1 VEWKVG
7 GSVEMIS
14 VHSAEGMVLCHDIT
28 EIIPD
33 KYKGVAFKK
42 GHIVKKEDIPK
53 LLNLGKEHLYVWN
66 LEKGY
71 LHENNAALRI
81 ATAVMGDGII
91 LSEPKEGKVDL
102 IAERDGLLKI
112 NIDSLYKVNENE
124 KIVLSTIHENVVV
137 KKGKILAGTRII
149 PLVIEQEQIEAL
161 EKLSRESYPIISI
174 KPLRS
179 FNVGIV
185 TTGNE
190 VYKGRI
196 EDKFG
201 PVIVKKVEELGSKIT
216 RQILAPDSIEF
227 ISQSISTLIEEGAD
241 MIAVTGG
248 MSVDPDDVTPASIR
262 AAGGQVISY
271 GAPTL
276 PGSMF
281 MLAYIGD
288 VPVIGL
294 PGCVMYH
301 KSSIFDLVVP
311 RILAGEVLTRAD
323 IIKLAYG
330 GVCHKCES
338 CIYPDCAFGK

>member
-1 VEWKVG
+1 
-7 GSVEMIS
+7 MIS
-14 VHSAEGMVLCHDIT
+14 VHNAEGMVLCHDIT

-42 GHIVKKEDIPK
+42 GHIVKKEDIAK

-71 LHENNAALRI
+71 LHENDAALRI
-81 ATAVMGDGII
+81 ATAVMGDGVT

-102 IAERDGLLKI
+102 IAARDGLLKI
-112 NIDSLYKVNENE
+112 DIDSLYKANENE
-124 KIVLSTIHENVVV
+124 KIILSTIHENVVV

-149 PLVIEQEQIEAL
+149 PLVIQQEQIEVL
-161 EKLSRESYPIISI
+161 EKLGRENYPIIQI
-174 KPLRS
+174 KPLKS
-179 FNVGIV
+179 FNVGVV
-185 TTGNE
+185 TTGSE

-201 PVIVKKVEELGSKIT
+201 PVIFKKVEDLGSKIT

-227 ISQSISTLIEEGAD
+227 ISQSIRTLIEEGAD

-248 MSVDPDDVTPASIR
+248 MSVDPDDVTPTAIR
-262 AAGGQVISY
+262 AAGGHVVTY

-288 VPVIGL
+288 IPIVGL

-311 RILAGEVLTRAD
+311 RIFSGEILSRID
-323 IIKLAYG
+323 IVKLAYG
-330 GVCHKCES
+330 GICHKCDS
-338 CIYPDCAFGK
+338 CNYPECAFGK